1 MCTKIPELDTPVTDI
16 FRKSIILQ
24 ISRFNISRHWQF
36 YFSCK
41 KLGQVTI
48 SGNILFSHSILLYGK
63 ASEVKRQEN
72 FFLQEMNFFFFFFNQ
87 QKTPD
92 TKRKSTLSRRLQESA
107 NKKQFDGRL
116 HNRQKQQR
124 CTERLHSWKLIW
136 K

>member
-72 FFLQEMNFFFFFFNQ
+72 FFLQEMNFFFFFNQ

-107 NKKQFDGRL
+107 NKKRFDGRL